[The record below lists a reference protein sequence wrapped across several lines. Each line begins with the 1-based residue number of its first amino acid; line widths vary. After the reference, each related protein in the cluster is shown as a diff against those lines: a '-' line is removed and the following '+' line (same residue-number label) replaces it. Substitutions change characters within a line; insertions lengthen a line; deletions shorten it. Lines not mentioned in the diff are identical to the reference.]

1 MAIVSE
7 LLRDADRFFQTKVTN
22 LNNEVAFADSIQTEQ
37 GDLQS
42 GIVSRL
48 ANDGLIATGGIGLNQ
63 KLELAGLVPS
73 IAGAPFI
80 ADFAKNLL
88 DETVSN
94 IIDPIRNTGI
104 SGVLNTA
111 LGDFAKNFVPVDDL
125 QFGIETSVSS
135 IAETF
140 VGDNNTVS
148 ELSKGLTD
156 STQLSFTRMIGS
168 IGLTLITDPSSIF
181 GVTDGVIDAI
191 SVTAGVN
198 SQKLEEIISLEAEII
213 NLLLSL
219 TNDYYEVELFDKI
232 RLSRNKLESADDV
245 LINVRSQMISLG
257 IFAESLFLTAKEQ
270 VNQAEQLLDFDITTD
285 PRVLE
290 INDRVDRLE
299 QLLDEAAKEG
309 NEVIESRTNL
319 TNVIGDLLQSRAFG
333 MVFAGQIQ
341 KIQLEIRSIIR
352 SMDEARR
359 VKRAAIASPLST
371 LWRTQLIMLSQVM
384 DALPEEIK
392 QYLTTDPDG
401 FKVNFDVTIN
411 AMNLLGDPGI
421 DALVSQGRAF
431 VGAVRSALGNKAFLT
446 TVSALGTAMNAEA
459 TSIKGFM
466 DAIIVIGASHIKT
479 PAAVQE
485 FFNIFGRLLEKGGL
499 DRAADLLKFGDIN
512 GLLTLDTLGGTY
524 SGALQTKIS
533 TLIKCIEDEPSGT
546 IDRTGLNALKEV
558 QDFFANV
565 RRGEALLA
573 STFETFKDKAKE
585 NIRQI
590 EMPALRRIKNKIDR
604 IGDQLTGTKCDV

>member
-1 MAIVSE
+1 MAIVAD
-7 LLRDADRFFQTKVTN
+7 LVRDADRFFQTKVRD
-22 LNNEVAFADSIQTEQ
+22 LNNEITFADGIRTEQ
-37 GDLQS
+37 GDLQNN
-42 GIVSRL
+42 IVSRL
-48 ANDGLIATGGIGLNQ
+48 ANNGLIATGGIGLNQ
-63 KLELAGLVPS
+63 QLELSGLVPS

-80 ADFAKNLL
+80 ADFAENLL

-111 LGDFAKNFVPVDDL
+111 LGEFAQNFIPIDDL

-140 VGDNNTVS
+140 VGDNNVVS
-148 ELSKGLTD
+148 ELSKGITD
-156 STQLSFTRMIGS
+156 STQLSFTRTISS
-168 IGLTLITDPSSIF
+168 IGLTLITDPASIF
-181 GVTDGVIDAI
+181 GVTDGVIDSI
-191 SVTAGVN
+191 SVTASIN
-198 SQKLEEIISLEAEII
+198 SQKLEEIIDLESEII
-213 NLLLSL
+213 TLLISL
-219 TNDYYEVELFDKI
+219 TDDYYAVALFDKI
-232 RLSRNKLESADDV
+232 RQSRDKLESADDI

-257 IFAESLFLTAKEQ
+257 IFAENLFLTAKEQ
-270 VNQAEQLLDFDITTD
+270 VNQAEKLLDFDIPTD
-285 PRVLE
+285 PRILE

-299 QLLDEAAKEG
+299 QLLDEAAREG
-309 NEVIESRTNL
+309 GEVIEIRDNL
-319 TNVIGDLLQSRAFG
+319 TNVIGDLLKSRAFG

-352 SMDEARR
+352 SMDEVRR

-392 QYLTTDPDG
+392 KYLTTDPDG
-401 FKVNFDVTIN
+401 FKADFDVTIN
-411 AMNLLGDPGI
+411 AMNLLGDAGI
-421 DALVSQGRAF
+421 DLLVSQGRAF
-431 VGAVRSALGNKAFLT
+431 VGAVRAALGNQIFLGT
-446 TVSALGTAMNAEA
+446 TSALGTAMTTAA
-459 TSIKGFM
+459 TSVLGFM
-466 DAIIVIGASHIKT
+466 NSISGIASSHVTT
-479 PAAVQE
+479 PAAVQD

-565 RRGEALLA
+565 RRGESLLA

-585 NIRQI
+585 TIQRVDL
-590 EMPALRRIKNKIDR
+590 PALRRIKNRIDR